1 MRAKEFFK
9 LLEAVQKPAP
19 NETIPGDSTSDP
31 LYSLKL
37 KIAHKIK
44 DLDPSEQSQHVLDE
58 IDEILATIDLG
69 GRKKAT
75 LAVFDE
81 ADIKGELTWS
91 DADVQSAKK
100 LLAKYIVSLDAPV
113 TYKKS
118 MLDQWKNGGL
128 IDVNLLFSTE
138 LTKQHTISEVV
149 KGYDTNPAIREL
161 TDDLLQVASL
171 GKGKGEF
178 MLKVLSPSITNPK
191 GGKGDIE
198 VTGLGTVEV
207 KTTDGGAGRFTD
219 RQVKPGPGYQ
229 SAVNNFFKTFNPF
242 LEEPDAAVQPVAQ
255 PTPVAPDVANPDRL
269 KTLAG
274 INTPAAPV
282 APTPVV
288 PPVSEAKKKKP
299 DETKPK
305 KMSSSSGINIDQ
317 LIALYKKLPEDM
329 RDKFVTSLTAV
340 LDQVFLKVPQ
350 YSGAIVQE
358 ITSGTSGKAK
368 QLYGVGILNNYMSVK
383 TDKGIL
389 YINLPS
395 NPPTFTFFTDNAS
408 LNDAGMRL
416 NIETV
421 YPVTNDIQL
430 AYPKTKIVVTAQ
442 KQPGVPQPQV

>member
-1 MRAKEFFK
+1 
-9 LLEAVQKPAP
+9 
-19 NETIPGDSTSDP
+19 
-31 LYSLKL
+31 
-37 KIAHKIK
+37 
-44 DLDPSEQSQHVLDE
+44 
-58 IDEILATIDLG
+58 
-69 GRKKAT
+69 
-75 LAVFDE
+75 
-81 ADIKGELTWS
+81 
-91 DADVQSAKK
+91 
-100 LLAKYIVSLDAPV
+100 
-113 TYKKS
+113 
-118 MLDQWKNGGL
+118 
-128 IDVNLLFSTE
+128 
-138 LTKQHTISEVV
+138 
-149 KGYDTNPAIREL
+149 
-161 TDDLLQVASL
+161 
-171 GKGKGEF
+171 
-178 MLKVLSPSITNPK
+178 
-191 GGKGDIE
+191 
-198 VTGLGTVEV
+198 
-207 KTTDGGAGRFTD
+207 
-219 RQVKPGPGYQ
+219 
-229 SAVNNFFKTFNPF
+229 
-242 LEEPDAAVQPVAQ
+242 
-255 PTPVAPDVANPDRL
+255 VANPDRL

-329 RDKFVTSLTAV
+329 KDKFVTSLTAV